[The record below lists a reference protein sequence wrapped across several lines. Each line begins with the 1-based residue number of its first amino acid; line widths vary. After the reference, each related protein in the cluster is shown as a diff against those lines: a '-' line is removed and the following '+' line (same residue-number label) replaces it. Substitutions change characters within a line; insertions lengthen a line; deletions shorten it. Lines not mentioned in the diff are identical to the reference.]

1 MMPTPGAGAR
11 MTLLI
16 LLAVILQVSGLGQI
30 RVLGGNVDLVA
41 LLVIGVAFFAG
52 AVPGALCGFFAGFL
66 LDAAIGGNLGASS
79 LVLTAVGYGTG
90 RYAEVRRPAH
100 GLAPLAVTAA
110 ASACYVLA
118 FAAVSFMLEVSAA
131 VSAGVLR
138 EMAMTVLLNTAL
150 ALPVF
155 ALVRRL
161 LRPVLVV
168 DPFERRRRARTRD
181 AGPLGLRGL
190 EV

>member
-1 MMPTPGAGAR
+1 MMPTPGAAAR
-11 MTLLI
+11 LSLLI
-16 LLAVILQVSGLGQI
+16 LLAVILQVSGLGQV

-52 AVPGALCGFFAGFL
+52 AVPGAVCGFLAGFL

-90 RYAEVRRPAH
+90 RFGELRRPAH

-110 ASACYVLA
+110 ATAGYVVA
-118 FAAVSFMLEVSAA
+118 FAAVSFMLEISATVS
-131 VSAGVLR
+131 VGVLR
-138 EMAMTVLLNTAL
+138 EMALTILLNTAL
-150 ALPVF
+150 ALPAF
-155 ALVRRL
+155 AIVRRL
-161 LRPVLVV
+161 LRPVLLV
-168 DPFERRRRARTRD
+168 DPFERRRRARTRE
-181 AGPLGLRGL
+181 AGPIGLRGL